1 MGLRTITG
9 RSGCR
14 ANFQPASVRV
24 LAVASGGGHWVQLMQ
39 LRTAWSGADIAYL
52 STHPGYRAD
61 CVGSRGGASNRF
73 YAVADANFSAKFQ
86 LVRQA
91 LAVAI
96 VLLRERPS
104 VVVTTGASVGYFALV
119 FGKLMRAR
127 TVWVDSIANTE
138 ELSLS
143 GQRVAKFADLWL
155 TQWPEVAE
163 GAPNGARSPRYQ
175 GSVL

>member
-1 MGLRTITG
+1 MGKRALINRT
-9 RSGCR
+9 RCR
-14 ANFQPASVRV
+14 KNCQRKAVRI

-39 LRTAWSGADIAYL
+39 LRTAWSGADIAYM
-52 STHPGYRAD
+52 STHQGYRAD
-61 CVGSRGGASNRF
+61 CLGPRGETGRF
-73 YAVADANFSAKFQ
+73 YAVADANFSAKYR

-91 LAVAI
+91 LGVAV
-96 VLLRERPS
+96 VLIRERPS

-119 FGKLMRAR
+119 FGKLIRAR
-127 TVWVDSIANTE
+127 TVWVDSVANTE

-143 GQRVAKFADLWL
+143 GQRVARIADLWL

-163 GAPNGARSPRYQ
+163 GARVGPRSPCYR

>member
-1 MGLRTITG
+1 VGLRTPTG
-9 RSGCR
+9 RSECR

-39 LRTAWSGADIAYL
+39 LRAAWSGADIAYL

-61 CVGSRGGASNRF
+61 CVGSPGASNRF

-104 VVVTTGASVGYFALV
+104 VVVTTGASVGYFALL

-127 TVWVDSIANTE
+127 TVWVDSIANTD

-163 GAPNGARSPRYQ
+163 GSLNGARSPRYQ